1 MYYSS
6 YCNAI
11 SSLFIRTKLL
21 VYCVTHD
28 VYPKQTVTELFL
40 YFYTDLKESE
50 EGTCLVG
57 Q

>member
-57 Q
+57 P